1 MEYEKLDRRGRER
14 YLDRAVLAGRGLVR
28 RRLLG
33 QGAFS
38 DVYCVEETE
47 SGKRYACKVSARAE
61 MLEREAHVLERLDH
75 PLYPGYGTFWRQ
87 GGLGIL
93 LREYVEGDSLEAM
106 LRRRH
111 FSAARTVQA
120 GLSLAEGLLYLHE
133 LPERLLFRDVKPANV
148 ILTQS
153 GGIKLIDLGCVC
165 SMEGETTS
173 RAGSPGFAAPEQLN
187 GSAPL
192 TPSCDVYG
200 LGKTLEAMLG
210 MPAEER
216 RGGSGTGAWGVRH
229 RKLRTGWRSPGRNP
243 ENVEKAGRKVR
254 RAFWPKAGGRTWAR
268 TRRGAFQWI
277 WRWIQGYGRQR
288 EQKKARRK
296 LCRILRACTGE
307 EPGERIGDMGEVIRR
322 LRMLSH
328 GIQGK
333 GPKR

>member
-111 FSAARTVQA
+111 FSAAGTV
-120 GLSLAEGLLYLHE
+120 
-133 LPERLLFRDVKPANV
+133 
-148 ILTQS
+148 
-153 GGIKLIDLGCVC
+153 
-165 SMEGETTS
+165 
-173 RAGSPGFAAPEQLN
+173 RAGPVSYTH
-187 GSAPL
+187 L
-192 TPSCDVYG
+192 TLP
-200 LGKTLEAMLG
+200 TT
-210 MPAEER
+210 P
-216 RGGSGTGAWGVRH
+216 
-229 RKLRTGWRSPGRNP
+229 
-243 ENVEKAGRKVR
+243 
-254 RAFWPKAGGRTWAR
+254 
-268 TRRGAFQWI
+268 
-277 WRWIQGYGRQR
+277 
-288 EQKKARRK
+288 
-296 LCRILRACTGE
+296 
-307 EPGERIGDMGEVIRR
+307 
-322 LRMLSH
+322 
-328 GIQGK
+328 
-333 GPKR
+333 